1 MKDIYPIYLPGYVAE
16 ALVLKHA
23 REEFEEHKRF
33 GMSSRN
39 KYEYSARVLENGD
52 VALGVRYS
60 FDDGYCMGAGSALT
74 KTVRPYGEAELT
86 AIKRNK
92 MMLMAAVAYE
102 ESEEQKRTRAIQA
115 RARKMFPEEFE

>member
-1 MKDIYPIYLPGYVAE
+1 MKDIYPIYLPDYVAE

-23 REEFEEHKRF
+23 REEFDEHRRF
-33 GMSSRN
+33 ASSRS

-86 AIKRNK
+86 AIKRGK
-92 MMLMAAVAYE
+92 MMLMAVVAYE